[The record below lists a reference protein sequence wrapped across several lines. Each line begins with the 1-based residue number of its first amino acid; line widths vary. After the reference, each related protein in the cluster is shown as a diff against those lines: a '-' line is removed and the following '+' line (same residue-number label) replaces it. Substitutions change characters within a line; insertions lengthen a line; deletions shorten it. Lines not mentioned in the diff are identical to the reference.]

1 MENNIDISEYK
12 QILESVKNEILKS
25 QYKAMQVVNKE
36 LIFMY
41 WHIGKIIVDNSKWG
55 NKFIDNL
62 SMDLK
67 LEFPEVTGFSVRNL
81 KYMKKMAEEYPD
93 MEFVQQVVAQIP
105 WGHNIILIDKVKN
118 IEERKWYI
126 KQSIIN
132 GWSRSLLTMQIES
145 KLYERQVIAEK
156 VTNFPTTLPDIQSD
170 LAIQTMKDPY
180 LFDFISLKGKVKE
193 IEIERAMID
202 RIKDVLIELG
212 KGFAF
217 VGEQYKITVSEKD
230 YFIDLLFYHLKLK
243 CYVVVELKAREFEPT
258 DAGQLNFYLSA
269 IDDLVKDET
278 DNATIGLLLC
288 KNKDNFT
295 AEYAL
300 RNISSPIGVSEYK
313 LLEDMPEYLQSQLPK
328 AEDIELHIKAI
339 ENIEKLETQDE
350 ID

>member
-1 MENNIDISEYK
+1 
-12 QILESVKNEILKS
+12 
-25 QYKAMQVVNKE
+25 MQVVNKE

-62 SMDLK
+62 SIDLK
-67 LEFPEVTGFSVRNL
+67 LEFPGSTGFSVRNL

-93 MEFVQQVVAQIP
+93 FEFVQQVVAQIP
-105 WGHNIILIDKVKN
+105 QGHNIILLDKVKN

-126 KQSIIN
+126 KQSIIS

-156 VTNFPTTLPDIQSD
+156 VTNFPATLPDVQSD

-180 LFDFISLKGKVKE
+180 IFDFISLKGKVKE
-193 IEIERAMID
+193 AEIERAMIEK
-202 RIKDVLIELG
+202 IKDVLIELG

-217 VGEQYKITVSEKD
+217 VGEQYKITVSGKD

-243 CYVVVELKAREFEPT
+243 CYVVVELKVREFEPT

-269 IDDLVKDET
+269 IDDLVKDES

-300 RNISSPIGVSEYK
+300 RNINSPIGVSEYR
-313 LLEDMPEYLQSQLPK
+313 LLEDIPEYLQSQLPK
-328 AEDIELHIKAI
+328 TEEIELHIKDI
-339 ENIEKLETQDE
+339 EEKEKKQE
-350 ID
+350 NEE

>member
-1 MENNIDISEYK
+1 MENEIDIGKYK
-12 QILESVKNEILKS
+12 QIFENIKQEVLKS
-25 QYKAMQVVNKE
+25 QYKAMQIVNKE

-41 WHIGKIIVDNSKWG
+41 WHIGKIIGDNSKWG
-55 NKFIDNL
+55 NKFIDSL
-62 SMDLK
+62 SIDLK
-67 LEFPEVTGFSVRNL
+67 LEFPKVTGFSVRNL
-81 KYMKKMAEEYPD
+81 KYMKKIAEYPD
-93 MEFVQQVVAQIP
+93 FEFVQQVVAQIP
-105 WGHNIILIDKVKN
+105 WGHNIILMDKVKN

-145 KLYERQVIAEK
+145 KLYERQVVAEK
-156 VTNFPTTLPDIQSD
+156 VTNFPATLPDIQSD

-193 IEIERAMID
+193 IEIEKAMID
-202 RIKDVLIELG
+202 KIKDVLIELG

-230 YFIDLLFYHLKLK
+230 YYIDLLFYHLKLK

-269 IDDLVKDET
+269 IDDLVKDKT

-313 LLEDMPEYLQSQLPK
+313 LLEDIPEYLKSQLPK
-328 AEDIELHIKAI
+328 VEEIELHIRDI
-339 ENIEKLETQDE
+339 EE
-350 ID
+350 I

>member
-1 MENNIDISEYK
+1 MKNNINISEYK

-55 NKFIDNL
+55 NKFIDSL
-62 SMDLK
+62 SIDLK
-67 LEFPEVTGFSVRNL
+67 LEFPEITGFSVRNL

-93 MEFVQQVVAQIP
+93 FEFVQQVVAQIP

-156 VTNFPTTLPDIQSD
+156 VTNFPTTLPDTQSD

-193 IEIERAMID
+193 LEIEKAMID
-202 RIKDVLIELG
+202 KIKDVLIELG

-217 VGEQYKITVSEKD
+217 VGEQYKITVSEKE

-243 CYVVVELKAREFEPT
+243 CYIVVELKAREFEPT

-269 IDDLVKDET
+269 IDDLVKDKT

-288 KNKDNFT
+288 KSKDNFT

-313 LLEDMPEYLQSQLPK
+313 LLEDIPEYLQSQLPK
-328 AEDIELHIKAI
+328 AEEIELHIKDI
-339 ENIEKLETQDE
+339 DE
-350 ID
+350 IEE

>member
-1 MENNIDISEYK
+1 MENEIDIGKYK
-12 QILESVKNEILKS
+12 QIFENIKQEVLKS
-25 QYKAMQVVNKE
+25 QYKAMQIVNKE

-41 WHIGKIIVDNSKWG
+41 WHIGKIIGDNSKWG
-55 NKFIDNL
+55 NKFIDSL
-62 SMDLK
+62 SIDLK
-67 LEFPEVTGFSVRNL
+67 LEFPKVTGFSVRNL
-81 KYMKKMAEEYPD
+81 KYMKKIAEEYPD
-93 MEFVQQVVAQIP
+93 FEFVQQVVAQIP
-105 WGHNIILIDKVKN
+105 WGHNIILMDKVKN

-145 KLYERQVIAEK
+145 KLYERQVVAEK
-156 VTNFPTTLPDIQSD
+156 VTNFPATLPDIQSD

-193 IEIERAMID
+193 IEIEKAMID
-202 RIKDVLIELG
+202 KIKDVLIELG

-217 VGEQYKITVSEKD
+217 VGEQYKITVSEND
-230 YFIDLLFYHLKLK
+230 YYIDLLFYHLKLK

-269 IDDLVKDET
+269 IDDLVKDKT

-313 LLEDMPEYLQSQLPK
+313 LLEDIPEYLKSQLPK
-328 AEDIELHIKAI
+328 VEEIELHIRDI
-339 ENIEKLETQDE
+339 EE
-350 ID
+350 I

>member
-1 MENNIDISEYK
+1 MENEIDIGKYK
-12 QILESVKNEILKS
+12 QIFENIKQEVLKS
-25 QYKAMQVVNKE
+25 QYKAMQIVNKE

-41 WHIGKIIVDNSKWG
+41 WHIGKIIGDNSKWG
-55 NKFIDNL
+55 NKFIDSL
-62 SMDLK
+62 SIDLK
-67 LEFPEVTGFSVRNL
+67 LEFPKVTGFSVRNL
-81 KYMKKMAEEYPD
+81 KYMKKIAEEYPD
-93 MEFVQQVVAQIP
+93 FEFVQQVVAQIP
-105 WGHNIILIDKVKN
+105 WGHNIILMDKVKN

-145 KLYERQVIAEK
+145 KLYERQVVAEK
-156 VTNFPTTLPDIQSD
+156 VTNFPATLPDIQSD

-193 IEIERAMID
+193 IEIEKAMID
-202 RIKDVLIELG
+202 KIKDVLIELG

-230 YFIDLLFYHLKLK
+230 YYIDLLFYHLKLK

-269 IDDLVKDET
+269 IDDLVKDKT
-278 DNATIGLLLC
+278 DNATIGLLC

-313 LLEDMPEYLQSQLPK
+313 LLEDIPEYLKSQLPK
-328 AEDIELHIKAI
+328 VEEIELHIRDI
-339 ENIEKLETQDE
+339 EE
-350 ID
+350 I

>member
-1 MENNIDISEYK
+1 M
-12 QILESVKNEILKS
+12 QI
-25 QYKAMQVVNKE
+25 VNKE

-41 WHIGKIIVDNSKWG
+41 WHIGKIIGDNSKWG
-55 NKFIDNL
+55 NKFIDSL
-62 SMDLK
+62 SIDLK
-67 LEFPEVTGFSVRNL
+67 LEFPKVTGFSVRNL
-81 KYMKKMAEEYPD
+81 KYMKKIAEEYSD
-93 MEFVQQVVAQIP
+93 FEFVQQVVAQIP
-105 WGHNIILIDKVKN
+105 WGHNIILMDKVKN

-145 KLYERQVIAEK
+145 KLYERQVVAEK
-156 VTNFPTTLPDIQSD
+156 VTNFPATLPDIQSD

-193 IEIERAMID
+193 IEIEKAMID
-202 RIKDVLIELG
+202 KIKDVLIELG

-230 YFIDLLFYHLKLK
+230 YYIDLLFYHLKLK

-269 IDDLVKDET
+269 IDDLVKDKT

-313 LLEDMPEYLQSQLPK
+313 LLEDIPEYLKSQLPK
-328 AEDIELHIKAI
+328 VEEIELHIRDI
-339 ENIEKLETQDE
+339 EE
-350 ID
+350 I

>member
-1 MENNIDISEYK
+1 MENEIDIGKYK
-12 QILESVKNEILKS
+12 QIFENIKQEVLKS
-25 QYKAMQVVNKE
+25 QYKAMQIVNKE

-41 WHIGKIIVDNSKWG
+41 WHIGKIIGDNSKWG
-55 NKFIDNL
+55 NKFIDSL
-62 SMDLK
+62 SIDLK
-67 LEFPEVTGFSVRNL
+67 LEFPKVTGFSVRNL
-81 KYMKKMAEEYPD
+81 KYMKKIAEEYPD
-93 MEFVQQVVAQIP
+93 FEFVQQVVAQIP
-105 WGHNIILIDKVKN
+105 WGHNIILMDKVKN

-145 KLYERQVIAEK
+145 KLYERQVVAEK
-156 VTNFPTTLPDIQSD
+156 VTNFPATLPDIQSD

-193 IEIERAMID
+193 IEIEKAMID
-202 RIKDVLIELG
+202 KIKDVLIELG

-230 YFIDLLFYHLKLK
+230 YYIDLLFYHLKLK

-269 IDDLVKDET
+269 IDDLVKDKT

-288 KNKDNFT
+288 KDKDNFT

-313 LLEDMPEYLQSQLPK
+313 LLEDIPEYLKSQLPK
-328 AEDIELHIKAI
+328 VEEIELHIRDI
-339 ENIEKLETQDE
+339 EE
-350 ID
+350 I

>member
-1 MENNIDISEYK
+1 MENEIDIGKYK
-12 QILESVKNEILKS
+12 QIFENIKQEVLKS
-25 QYKAMQVVNKE
+25 QYKAMQIVNKE

-41 WHIGKIIVDNSKWG
+41 WHIGKIIGDNSKWG
-55 NKFIDNL
+55 NKFIDSL
-62 SMDLK
+62 SLDLK
-67 LEFPEVTGFSVRNL
+67 LEFPKVTGFSVRNL
-81 KYMKKMAEEYPD
+81 KYMKKIAEEYPD
-93 MEFVQQVVAQIP
+93 FEFVQQVVAQIP
-105 WGHNIILIDKVKN
+105 WGHNIILMDKVKN

-145 KLYERQVIAEK
+145 KLYERQVVAEK
-156 VTNFPTTLPDIQSD
+156 VTNFPATLPDIQSD

-193 IEIERAMID
+193 IEIEKAMID
-202 RIKDVLIELG
+202 KIKDVLIELG

-230 YFIDLLFYHLKLK
+230 YYIDLLFYHLKLK

-269 IDDLVKDET
+269 IDDLVKDKT

-313 LLEDMPEYLQSQLPK
+313 LLEDIPEYLKSQLPK
-328 AEDIELHIKAI
+328 VEEIELHIRDI
-339 ENIEKLETQDE
+339 EE
-350 ID
+350 I

>member
-1 MENNIDISEYK
+1 MKNNINTSEYK

-62 SMDLK
+62 SIDLK

-93 MEFVQQVVAQIP
+93 FEFVQQVVAQIP

-126 KQSIIN
+126 NQSIIN

-145 KLYERQVIAEK
+145 NLYERQVIVKK
-156 VTNFPTTLPDIQSD
+156 VTNFPTTLPDAQSD

-193 IEIERAMID
+193 LEIEKAMID
-202 RIKDVLIELG
+202 KIKDVLIELG

-217 VGEQYKITVSEKD
+217 VGEQYKITVSEKE

-243 CYVVVELKAREFEPT
+243 CYIVVELKAREFEPT

-269 IDDLVKDET
+269 IDDLVKDKT

-288 KNKDNFT
+288 KSKDNFT

-313 LLEDMPEYLQSQLPK
+313 LLEDIPEYLQSQLPK
-328 AEDIELHIKAI
+328 AEEIELHIKDI
-339 ENIEKLETQDE
+339 DE
-350 ID
+350 IEEEPDNKE

>member
-1 MENNIDISEYK
+1 MGNNIDISEYK

-62 SMDLK
+62 SIDLK

-81 KYMKKMAEEYPD
+81 KYMKKIAEEYPD
-93 MEFVQQVVAQIP
+93 FEFVQQVVAQIP

-126 KQSIIN
+126 NQSIIN

-193 IEIERAMID
+193 IEIEKAMID
-202 RIKDVLIELG
+202 RIKMFLLNW
-212 KGFAF
+212 
-217 VGEQYKITVSEKD
+217 EKD
-230 YFIDLLFYHLKLK
+230 LHL
-243 CYVVVELKAREFEPT
+243 
-258 DAGQLNFYLSA
+258 
-269 IDDLVKDET
+269 
-278 DNATIGLLLC
+278 
-288 KNKDNFT
+288 
-295 AEYAL
+295 
-300 RNISSPIGVSEYK
+300 
-313 LLEDMPEYLQSQLPK
+313 
-328 AEDIELHIKAI
+328 
-339 ENIEKLETQDE
+339 
-350 ID
+350 

>member
-1 MENNIDISEYK
+1 
-12 QILESVKNEILKS
+12 
-25 QYKAMQVVNKE
+25 
-36 LIFMY
+36 MY
-41 WHIGKIIVDNSKWG
+41 WHIGKIIGDNSKWG
-55 NKFIDNL
+55 NKFIDSL
-62 SMDLK
+62 SIDLK
-67 LEFPEVTGFSVRNL
+67 LEFPKVTGFSVRNL
-81 KYMKKMAEEYPD
+81 KYMKKIAEEYPD
-93 MEFVQQVVAQIP
+93 FEFVQQVVAQIP
-105 WGHNIILIDKVKN
+105 WGHNIILMDKVKN

-145 KLYERQVIAEK
+145 KLYERQVVAEK
-156 VTNFPTTLPDIQSD
+156 VTNFPATLPDIQSD

-193 IEIERAMID
+193 IEIEKAMID
-202 RIKDVLIELG
+202 KIKDVLIELG

-230 YFIDLLFYHLKLK
+230 YYIDLLFYHLKLK

-269 IDDLVKDET
+269 IDDLVKDKT

-313 LLEDMPEYLQSQLPK
+313 LLEDIPEYLKSQLPK
-328 AEDIELHIKAI
+328 VEEIELHIRDI
-339 ENIEKLETQDE
+339 EE
-350 ID
+350 I